1 MYFNDK
7 YISIYLSIYNIN
19 LYTLYSLLKEIYF
32 KQLRN
37 EDIENKDSGKRNRN
51 ERGRK

>member
-19 LYTLYSLLKEIYF
+19 LYTLYSLLKEIYV
-32 KQLRN
+32 KQSTQLRN
-37 EDIENKDSGKRNRN
+37 EDVEDKDGGKRNKN
-51 ERGRK
+51 